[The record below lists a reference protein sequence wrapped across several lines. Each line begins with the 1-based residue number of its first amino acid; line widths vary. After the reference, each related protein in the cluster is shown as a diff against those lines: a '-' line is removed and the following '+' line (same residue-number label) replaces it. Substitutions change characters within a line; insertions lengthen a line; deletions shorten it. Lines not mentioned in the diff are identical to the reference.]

1 MVKKAETSSIYMSNN
16 NNLSLFSNSNIN
28 PKHIVK
34 DLQLNGYIDEQLTK
48 NFIRFIE
55 NS

>member
-1 MVKKAETSSIYMSNN
+1 MKEAETSSIYMSN

-34 DLQLNGYIDEQLTK
+34 DLQLNGYIDQQLTK
-48 NFIRFIE
+48 NFIRFIK